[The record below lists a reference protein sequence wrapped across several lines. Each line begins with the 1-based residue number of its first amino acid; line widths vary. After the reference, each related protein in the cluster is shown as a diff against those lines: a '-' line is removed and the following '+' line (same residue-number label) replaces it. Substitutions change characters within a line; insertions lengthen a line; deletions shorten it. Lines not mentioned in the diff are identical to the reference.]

1 MPQQGVPMRV
11 LVPVDGSEQSDEI
24 LSVVDRLPQ
33 LRGME
38 LVVVQ
43 VVPPGSRPQ
52 AIDAACAHLQA
63 IVQRVRPA
71 GLSCEPLVVVGDP
84 AEEVLR
90 LVRLLRPALVTLATR
105 GGGGSAAARGSVAAK
120 VLERCPSTLL
130 LCSADVLPL
139 DPGGGFSRILVPLDG
154 SATSERILE
163 PVEELA
169 REHRAEVLL
178 LHVGPYEARPEETL
192 ARLEGPH
199 GRLAAAGLKVRS
211 LAAAGDPAR
220 AIIDLVEREHAEL
233 LAMCSHGRSDASG
246 RWFGSTAD
254 AVLHQVTCP
263 LLVVRVAQPRNGAGG

>member
-1 MPQQGVPMRV
+1 MPMRV
-11 LVPVDGSEQSDEI
+11 LVPVDGSERSDEV

-52 AIDAACAHLQA
+52 AVDAACAHLQA
-63 IVQRVRPA
+63 IAQRVRPQ
-71 GLSCEPLVVVGDP
+71 GLACEPLVVVGDP

-90 LVRLLRPALVTLATR
+90 LVRLLRPALVTLATH
-105 GGGGSAAARGSVAAK
+105 GGGDSSAARGSVAEK
-120 VLERCPSTLL
+120 ILERCASTLL
-130 LCSADVLPL
+130 LCSSDVLPL

-169 REHRAEVLL
+169 RQHRSEVLL
-178 LHVGPYEARPEETL
+178 LHVGPYDARQGDTL
-192 ARLEGPH
+192 ARLEGPQ
-199 GRLAAAGLKVRS
+199 GRLQAAGLKVRA
-211 LAAAGDPAR
+211 LAAAGDPAA
-220 AIIDLVEREHAEL
+220 AIVDLAAREHADL

-246 RWFGSTAD
+246 GRAFGSTAD

-263 LLVVRVAQPRNGAGG
+263 LLVVRVARPRDGAG